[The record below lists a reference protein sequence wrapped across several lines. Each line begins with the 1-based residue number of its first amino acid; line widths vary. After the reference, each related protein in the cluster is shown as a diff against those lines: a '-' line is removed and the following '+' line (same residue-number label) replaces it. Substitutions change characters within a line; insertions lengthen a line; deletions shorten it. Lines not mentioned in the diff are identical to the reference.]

1 MKKLKENIF
10 DELSLF
16 LKNSNKIKNVKFII
30 RCHPSEN
37 FDVYKKFEEQYDNVF
52 FDNIFR
58 HILGY

>member
-1 MKKLKENIF
+1 MKKLRKIF
-10 DELSLF
+10 LMNFIF

-52 FDNIFR
+52 LIIVFR